1 MSTVRKIGT
10 VTLNGVTYDLA
21 MNDSAYL
28 GLEGR
33 DLYDRP
39 ATREVTIDEAATG
52 SGTEPY
58 FRDTIH
64 QLLDA
69 LAITMKERDAAL
81 ASLHR
86 SGSEEG
92 LTGRSAGA

>member
-10 VTLNGVTYDLA
+10 VTLNGITYDLA
-21 MNDSAYL
+21 MNDRAYL

-39 ATREVTIDEAATG
+39 ATREVTIDEAAAG
-52 SGTEPY
+52 GGDGGKPY

-64 QLLDA
+64 QLLNA
-69 LAITMKERDAAL
+69 LATTTKERDAAL
-81 ASLHR
+81 ASLQK
-86 SGSEEG
+86 GS
-92 LTGRSAGA
+92 